1 MADRLPPVPVL
12 VLALAVPLLSL
23 VHTWQGYLAASPP
36 ERVFMG
42 FRYMAA
48 DHFQYAA
55 FMRQAQQDGS
65 LLMNNPLT
73 SEPQRG
79 VYVLLYF
86 WILGEFAR
94 LSGLSLTTS
103 WEVFRVFCGM
113 LYILLFWALTAHYF
127 DTKQRRRFAT
137 VLFCLAGGLDWV
149 IVLVRATVLPG
160 IHPLEYTFDHFWNWS
175 TFGTMVFPNWVCAA
189 SLIMVFSLVLLKRP
203 RGWQALTFAL
213 PALVWFIHH
222 YTATALYLSLGV
234 LPLMPLLAAA
244 ARHESLPWARARAH
258 LRLVAPAL
266 LSFGVVALYLLWAR
280 TDAVFAQNAA
290 RSFEWTPNFVVW
302 WYPLSYGLL
311 LPLAWFGIKAA
322 LREECLPR
330 DLLLAW
336 LLASF
341 LLSVN
346 PIAADVKYQ
355 YLLFP
360 PIAILAASGRYYL
373 EATSSWVGRRLKSAR
388 WIVVASLL
396 LFLNAPTSLVKGFR
410 AAGDDAEIFRSADEI
425 AAMQWLA
432 SQPDGVVLS
441 WDRSG
446 RVLPWLSGKPV
457 YIAHW
462 FMTLDLRKKASDVAA
477 FFATQAPASLKRDV
491 LRRSNA
497 RYVYFGPSEAAM
509 GSVDPSLPL
518 TKAYEN
524 AQVTIF
530 LVEDAP

>member
-1 MADRLPPVPVL
+1 M
-12 VLALAVPLLSL
+12 LALAVPLLSL
-23 VHTWQGYLAASPP
+23 LHTWQGHLAASPP
-36 ERVFMG
+36 DRVFMG

-55 FMRQAQQDGS
+55 FMRQAEQDGG
-65 LLMNNPLT
+65 LLMTNPFT

-79 VYVLLYF
+79 VYVLMYF
-86 WILGEFAR
+86 WILGVFAH
-94 LSGLSLTTS
+94 LSGLALTTT
-103 WEVFRVFCGM
+103 WEAFRVLGGM

-127 DTKQRRRFAT
+127 DTRQRRVFAT
-137 VLFCLAGGLDWV
+137 VLFCLAGGLDW
-149 IVLVRATVLPG
+149 IVVLLRVTVFPG
-160 IHPLEYTFDHFWNWS
+160 IKPLEYPFDSFWNWS
-175 TFGTMVFPNWVCAA
+175 TFGTMVFPNWICAA
-189 SLIMVFSLVLLKRP
+189 SLIMVFSLALLKRP

-213 PALVWFIHH
+213 PPLAWFMHH
-222 YTATALYLSLGV
+222 YTATALYLSLGF
-234 LPLMPLLAAA
+234 LPLIPLLAAA
-244 ARHESLPWARARAH
+244 ARQERLPWARARAN

-266 LSFGVVALYLLWAR
+266 LSSGVVALYLMWAR
-280 TDAVFAQNAA
+280 SDAVFAQNAA
-290 RSFEWTPNFVVW
+290 ATFQWTLRFPLW

-322 LREECLPR
+322 LRDERLPG

-346 PIAADVKYQ
+346 PLAAGVKYQ
-355 YLLFP
+355 YLMFT
-360 PIAILAASGRYYL
+360 PIVILAATGRYEL
-373 EATSSWVGRRLKSAR
+373 EDASPWVRRRLKSAP
-388 WIVVASLL
+388 WMVAASLL
-396 LFLNAPTSLVKGFR
+396 LFLNAPACLIKGFS
-410 AAGDDAEIFRSADEI
+410 AAGDDAENFRSADEV

-432 SQPDGVVLS
+432 GQPDGVVLS

-462 FMTLDLRKKASDVAA
+462 FMTLDLRRKASDVAA
-477 FFATQAPASLKRDV
+477 FFAPQAPASLKRDV
-491 LRRSNA
+491 LRRSGA
-497 RYVYFGPSEAAM
+497 RYVYFGPSEAAT

-518 TKAYEN
+518 EKAYEN

-530 LVEDAP
+530 RVEDAP